1 MTDPHGPLLT
11 GSSPLTGSGALWGIV
26 LALHLLGIVVWVG
39 GMAYALL
46 ILRPSL
52 GLLDATPR
60 MNVHLQTLRRFF
72 RMVWHVMPIV
82 LITGWLM
89 IVFKEGGP
97 ALAPWYVNTMQ
108 GIGLIMAAVFVWLF
122 LVPYKRLRRA
132 IRPTPAQLD
141 AVRLPVLVNLVLGV
155 VVIIVA
161 SLGHFPA

>member
-1 MTDPHGPLLT
+1 MTDPHSPLLT
-11 GSSPLTGSGALWGIV
+11 GSQALWGVV

-89 IVFKEGGP
+89 LVFREGGF

-108 GIGLIMAAVFVWLF
+108 GIGIIMAAVFAWLF
-122 LVPYKRLRRA
+122 FVPYKRLRRA

-141 AVRLPVLVNLVLGV
+141 AVRLPVLLNLVLGV